1 MERGVAGCLWVP
13 SCLCFMRCS
22 WPASTLKALASLFE
36 GAAVRLVP
44 QTKIVRSVPLAGF
57 SGFATFVVS
66 RFVGDGDGVKA
77 EYETCTHHLG
87 FFEARSLAFLAASGI
102 FWFILKPW
110 TCVVGLRGCCLRCL
124 KHMRG
129 GVQLATLQ
137 LRVHCSCASKTRL
150 SLFLADCVLPPHSK
164 PTRSPRHLLC
174 QHHPPL
180 PTPRPILRLYLFNP

>member
-1 MERGVAGCLWVP
+1 MLRGSFLFVFYAMQLACVNSQSTSLSP
-13 SCLCFMRCS
+13 RRCRCS
-22 WPASTLKALASLFE
+22 C
-36 GAAVRLVP
+36 VP
-44 QTKIVRSVPLAGF
+44 KTKIVRSVPLAGF

-77 EYETCTHHLG
+77 EYETCTHRLG

-110 TCVVGLRGCCLRCL
+110 TWVVGLRGCCLRCL
-124 KHMRG
+124 KYMRG

-137 LRVHCSCASKTRL
+137 LRIHCSCASKTRL
-150 SLFLADCVLPPHSK
+150 SLFLAGCVLPPHSK

-180 PTPRPILRLYLFNP
+180 PTPRPILRLYLSNP